1 MSSDEPDVI
10 VIGAGQAGM
19 AVAYEVK
26 RRGLQPILL
35 DSGNRVG
42 DTWRQRWDS
51 LVLFTPGRFDSLPGL
66 PFPAGAD
73 DYPGKDAVADYLDRY
88 ARQMDLPIRLG
99 TEVTGVAGSFG
110 SYMVSAGGRRHT
122 APQVVIATGPFHRP
136 VIPSVAGGFDP
147 AVIQLH
153 TAEYR
158 NPAGLPS
165 GPVLVVGAGNSGCQV
180 ARELSA
186 SRAVHLSAGDRNPV
200 LPQRILGRDF
210 FWWAGLVRFDR
221 ITAQS
226 RLGRRLQ
233 TRDPVFGDGPRRL
246 ARRCRVRLHPRL
258 VGAEGRTAWFTD
270 GTTATVNS
278 VVWATGF
285 TVDHSLVTVPG
296 VLDENGRIRQQ
307 GGVTSS
313 RGLYTIGLP
322 WQRTRGSALL
332 GFVGRDAADITDRIS
347 RDAAAGRAAA

>member
-1 MSSDEPDVI
+1 
-10 VIGAGQAGM
+10 
-19 AVAYEVK
+19 
-26 RRGLQPILL
+26 
-35 DSGNRVG
+35 
-42 DTWRQRWDS
+42 
-51 LVLFTPGRFDSLPGL
+51 
-66 PFPAGAD
+66 
-73 DYPGKDAVADYLDRY
+73 
-88 ARQMDLPIRLG
+88 
-99 TEVTGVAGSFG
+99 
-110 SYMVSAGGRRHT
+110 
-122 APQVVIATGPFHRP
+122 VVIATGPFHRP

-147 AVIQLH
+147 AVTQLH

-158 NPAGLPS
+158 NPAGLPP

-186 SRAVHLSAGDRNPV
+186 SRAVHLSTGDRNPV

-258 VGAEGRTAWFTD
+258 VGAEGRTARFTD

-332 GFVGRDAADITDRIS
+332 GFVGRDAADITDRIA
-347 RDAAAGRAAA
+347 RDAAAARAAA